1 MANTFKVKTKAGIGT
16 SITTVYTVPSS
27 TTTIVLGL
35 IVGNV
40 TGSAVNATV
49 HVESDTSDTETNGNV
64 ELVTNAPIP
73 AGGSLETLGGGKLVL
88 QTTDILRV
96 TSDTASSLD
105 VALSI
110 MELLRWQQFPNN
122 GFG

>member
-1 MANTFKVKTKAGIGT
+1 MANTFRVHTKAGIGT
-16 SITTVYTVPSS
+16 SATTVYTVGSGV
-27 TTTIVLGL
+27 TTVVLGL
-35 IVGNV
+35 VLGNV
-40 TGSAVNATV
+40 TGSAINATV
-49 HVESDTSDTETNGNV
+49 TLESDTAHDDGAGSDFTNGNV

-110 MELLRWQQFPNN
+110 MEIT
-122 GFG
+122 

>member
-1 MANTFKVKTKAGIGT
+1 MANTFKVKTKAAVGT
-16 SITTVYTVPSS
+16 SAATVYTVPSSPS

-35 IVGNV
+35 VLGNV
-40 TGSAVNATV
+40 TGSAINATV
-49 HVESDTSDTETNGNV
+49 TVESDTSDTETNANV

-88 QTTDILRV
+88 QQTDVLKV
-96 TSDTASSLD
+96 TSDTASSID

-110 MELLRWQQFPNN
+110 MEIT
-122 GFG
+122 

>member
-73 AGGSLETLGGGKLVL
+73 AGGSLELLSGNKVVL
-88 QTTDILRV
+88 QETDVLKV

-105 VALSI
+105 ACLSF
-110 MELLRWQQFPNN
+110 MEIT
-122 GFG
+122 

>member
-1 MANTFKVKTKAGIGT
+1 MANTFKVKTKAAVGT

-27 TTTIVLGL
+27 TTTVVLGL

-40 TGSAVNATV
+40 TGSVVNATV

-88 QTTDILRV
+88 HTTDILRV

-110 MELLRWQQFPNN
+110 MEIT
-122 GFG
+122 

>member
-1 MANTFKVKTKAGIGT
+1 MANTFKVKTNAAMPASSGT
-16 SITTVYTVPSS
+16 PLTLYTCPAS
-27 TTTIVLGL
+27 TQTIVIGL
-35 IVGNV
+35 TLCNV
-40 TGSAVNATV
+40 HTTAVTADV
-49 HVESDTSDTETNGNV
+49 QLVSDTSDTETNGNV

-110 MELLRWQQFPNN
+110 MEIT
-122 GFG
+122 

>member
-1 MANTFKVKTKAGIGT
+1 MANTFKVKTKAGVGT
-16 SITTVYTVPSS
+16 SAGTVYTVPGS

-35 IVGNV
+35 ILGNV

-49 HVESDTSDTETNGNV
+49 HVESDTSDTETNGNI

-73 AGGSLETLGGGKLVL
+73 AGGSLESLGGGKLVL
-88 QTTDILRV
+88 QASDILRV

-110 MELLRWQQFPNN
+110 MEIT
-122 GFG
+122 

>member
-49 HVESDTSDTETNGNV
+49 HVESDTSDT
-64 ELVTNAPIP
+64 
-73 AGGSLETLGGGKLVL
+73 
-88 QTTDILRV
+88 
-96 TSDTASSLD
+96 
-105 VALSI
+105 
-110 MELLRWQQFPNN
+110 
-122 GFG
+122 

>member
-1 MANTFKVKTKAGIGT
+1 MANTFKVKTKAGVGT

-49 HVESDTSDTETNGNV
+49 HVESDTSDTETNGNI

-73 AGGSLETLGGGKLVL
+73 AGGSLEILSGSKVVMVAGDVL
-88 QTTDILRV
+88 KI
-96 TSDTASSLD
+96 TSDTASSID
-105 VALSI
+105 AALSF
-110 MELLRWQQFPNN
+110 MEIT
-122 GFG
+122 

>member
-1 MANTFKVKTKAGIGT
+1 MANTFKVKTKAGVGT

-49 HVESDTSDTETNGNV
+49 HVESDTSDTETNGNITGDFRHGV
-64 ELVTNAPIP
+64 ISRCCVI
-73 AGGSLETLGGGKLVL
+73 
-88 QTTDILRV
+88 
-96 TSDTASSLD
+96 
-105 VALSI
+105 
-110 MELLRWQQFPNN
+110 NN
-122 GFG
+122 GDYVRWFKEYQLVV

>member
-73 AGGSLETLGGGKLVL
+73 AGGKLVL

-110 MELLRWQQFPNN
+110 MEIT
-122 GFG
+122 

>member
-1 MANTFKVKTKAGIGT
+1 MANTFKVKTKAGIG
-16 SITTVYTVPSS
+16 
-27 TTTIVLGL
+27 
-35 IVGNV
+35 
-40 TGSAVNATV
+40 
-49 HVESDTSDTETNGNV
+49 
-64 ELVTNAPIP
+64 TNAPIP

-110 MELLRWQQFPNN
+110 MEIT
-122 GFG
+122 

>member
-1 MANTFKVKTKAGIGT
+1 MANTFRLHTADAVGT
-16 SITTVYTVPSS
+16 SAVTLYTVGSS
-27 TTTIVLGL
+27 TTTIILGL
-35 IVGNV
+35 ILGNV
-40 TGSAVNATV
+40 TGSAINATV
-49 HVESDTSDTETNGNV
+49 TLESNTDHDDGTSDTETNGNI

-110 MELLRWQQFPNN
+110 MEIT
-122 GFG
+122 

>member
-27 TTTIVLGL
+27 TTTIVL
-35 IVGNV
+35 
-40 TGSAVNATV
+40 
-49 HVESDTSDTETNGNV
+49 
-64 ELVTNAPIP
+64 
-73 AGGSLETLGGGKLVL
+73 GSLETLGGGKLVL

-110 MELLRWQQFPNN
+110 MEIT
-122 GFG
+122 

>member
-1 MANTFKVKTKAGIGT
+1 MANTFKVKTQAGLGP
-16 SITTVYTVPSS
+16 SSTTVYTLPSS
-27 TTTIVLGL
+27 TTAIVLGL

-64 ELVTNAPIP
+64 ELVTAAPIP

-88 QTTDILRV
+88 QTTDVLRV

-105 VALSI
+105 VSLSI
-110 MELLRWQQFPNN
+110 MEIA
-122 GFG
+122 

>member
-1 MANTFKVKTKAGIGT
+1 MANTFKVKTKAAVGT
-16 SITTVYTVPSS
+16 SAATVYTVPSSPS

-35 IVGNV
+35 VLGNV
-40 TGSAVNATV
+40 TGSAINATV
-49 HVESDTSDTETNGNV
+49 TVESDTSDTETNANV

-88 QTTDILRV
+88 QTTDVLKV
-96 TSDTASSLD
+96 TSDTASSID

-110 MELLRWQQFPNN
+110 MEIT
-122 GFG
+122 